1 MIEIIS
7 NSFPFGINLLQVL
20 VIAYGAAMVV
30 NLREMKWK
38 SDVNLRAKFPELAKE
53 GLL

>member
-7 NSFPFGINLLQVL
+7 NSYPFGVNLFQVL
-20 VIAYGAAMVV
+20 VIAHGFAMAVGF
-30 NLREMKWK
+30 LEMKWK
-38 SDVNLRAKFPELAKE
+38 SDVNLRAKFPEFAEE